1 MINPK
6 IINFYDIFISILILF
21 FLSPVILVIFIICF
35 FESGNPIFI
44 QKRVGKN
51 KKSFNLIKFRT
62 MKVNTPSMA
71 SHLIHKKSV
80 TKFGRII
87 RLLKL
92 DELPQLINVIN
103 GDMSLVGP
111 RPCLFN
117 QYELIELREK
127 YKVFTVK
134 PGITGLSQIK
144 GIDMSKPQKLADTDQ
159 IMILNMKHLDYFKY
173 LLLTLFGKGI
183 GDRVSKKKIS

>member
-6 IINFYDIFISILILF
+6 IINFYDIFISILILL
-21 FLSPVILVIFIICF
+21 FLSPLILVIFIICF

-62 MKVNTPSMA
+62 MKVNTPSLA
-71 SHLIHKKSV
+71 SHLIHKRSV

-117 QYELIELREK
+117 QFELIELREK
-127 YKVFTVK
+127 YKVFKVK

-144 GIDMSKPQKLADTDQ
+144 GIDMSKPQKLAETDQ
-159 IMILNMKHLDYFKY
+159 MMILNMKNIDYFKY

-183 GDRVSKKKIS
+183 GDKVSKKNM

>member
-6 IINFYDIFISILILF
+6 IINFYDIVISILILF
-21 FLSPVILVIFIICF
+21 FLSPLLLVIFIICF

-62 MKVNTPSMA
+62 MKINTPSVA
-71 SHLIHKKSV
+71 SHLIHRKSV

-117 QYELIELREK
+117 QLELIELREK
-127 YKVFTVK
+127 YKVFKVK

-144 GIDMSKPQKLADTDQ
+144 GIDMSKPQKLAETDQ
-159 IMILNMKHLDYFKY
+159 IMILNMKYIDYFKY

-183 GDRVSKKKIS
+183 GDKVSKKKIS

>member
-1 MINPK
+1 
-6 IINFYDIFISILILF
+6 
-21 FLSPVILVIFIICF
+21 
-35 FESGNPIFI
+35 
-44 QKRVGKN
+44 
-51 KKSFNLIKFRT
+51 

-80 TKFGRII
+80 TKFGKII

-144 GIDMSKPQKLADTDQ
+144 GIDMSKP
-159 IMILNMKHLDYFKY
+159 
-173 LLLTLFGKGI
+173 
-183 GDRVSKKKIS
+183 